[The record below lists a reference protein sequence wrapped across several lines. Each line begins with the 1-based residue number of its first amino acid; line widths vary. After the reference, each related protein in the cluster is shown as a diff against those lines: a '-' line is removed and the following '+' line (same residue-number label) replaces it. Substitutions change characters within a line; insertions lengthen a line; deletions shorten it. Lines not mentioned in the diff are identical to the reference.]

1 MALEGSGF
9 TFENPNAKAKLRL
22 RKVVRLSAADRRQR
36 DLRLLWKEVRA
47 MLVESEDR
55 SNCRHATT
63 SGAGI
68 IKAVIEEIR
77 PNLQRDGGDCQLIE
91 IDGNKIMVKL
101 TGACVFCKLS
111 SATLEGIQSRV
122 VERLGELVRTHPGRW
137 PAAKA
142 RH

>member
-1 MALEGSGF
+1 MLIETEVLKQA
-9 TFENPNAKAKLRL
+9 PNAET
-22 RKVVRLSAADRRQR
+22 DRA
-36 DLRLLWKEVRA
+36 E
-47 MLVESEDR
+47 
-55 SNCRHATT
+55 
-63 SGAGI
+63 I

-111 SATLEGIQSRV
+111 SATLEGIQARL
-122 VERLGELVRTHPGRW
+122 VEKLGEFVRLIPVAGAAGTSKIIPVAG
-137 PAAKA
+137 AAKA

>member
-1 MALEGSGF
+1 
-9 TFENPNAKAKLRL
+9 
-22 RKVVRLSAADRRQR
+22 
-36 DLRLLWKEVRA
+36 
-47 MLVESEDR
+47 MLVEAEHSKQLPDAETDR
-55 SNCRHATT
+55 AE
-63 SGAGI
+63 I

-111 SATLEGIQSRV
+111 SATLEGIQARL
-122 VERLGELVRTHPGRW
+122 VEKLGEFVRLIPVAG
-137 PAAKA
+137 AAKA